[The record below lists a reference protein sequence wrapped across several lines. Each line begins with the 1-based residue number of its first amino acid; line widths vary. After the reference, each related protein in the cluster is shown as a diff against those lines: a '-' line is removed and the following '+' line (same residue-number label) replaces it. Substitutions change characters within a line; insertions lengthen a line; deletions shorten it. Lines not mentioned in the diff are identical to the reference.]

1 MSTTYDI
8 VIVGAGTA
16 GMACAIEASQRGAS
30 VCLIEKADKV
40 GGAMHWSGGHMSAG
54 GTQLQIRNNIEDS
67 VQDHYDDIIRI
78 NGGSGDLALIRKA
91 VEEAPHTLNWLDDL
105 KFPWAPECPRI
116 IYGHVPYTKE
126 RTQYGVNKAISIFE
140 TIKPLWDE
148 QVKAGRIHCKLN
160 SKFVKLIKEGG
171 TFNSVRYI
179 DDGHYFDVQG
189 KNIVITSGG
198 YGSNPE
204 YFKQKHGD
212 IPYSSSAYPDST
224 GEVMIYMEDI
234 DASFRMA
241 DYHLPSLGGLELEPG
256 NHRANFN
263 EAWAMVLTAVYR
275 QPRDIYVNTDAKRF
289 LAEDEINADTR
300 EREVIKQKDWLFYV
314 IFDED
319 ALMTKDDN
327 GVDNPII
334 IGWDTDKIKAEANRN
349 KAIFVADTIED
360 LAAKTTLPA
369 EQLKATVAEYN
380 DMVDN
385 GEDPQLGRT
394 YLKHKIANGPF
405 YAVKVFAS
413 LLVTFGGLT
422 VNENLQLLDSEGDVM
437 PGLYAAGE
445 VLGLGA
451 TSGNAFCSGM
461 AITPAIS
468 FGRILGRQLTNSF

>member
-1 MSTTYDI
+1 MVYDI
-8 VIVGAGTA
+8 IIIGAGTA
-16 GMACAIEASQRGAS
+16 GMACAIEAAQKGAT
-30 VCLIEKADKV
+30 VALIEKADKV

-54 GTQLQIRNNIEDS
+54 GTQLQKRNNIEDS
-67 VQDHYDDIIRI
+67 IQDHYEDIIRI

-126 RTQYGVNKAISIFE
+126 RTQYGANKAISIFE

-148 QVKAGRIHCKLN
+148 QVKNGRIHCKLN
-160 SKFVKLIKEGG
+160 SKFVKLEKENG
-171 TFNSVRYI
+171 TYNTVHFETKGETTSIRGNS
-179 DDGHYFDVQG
+179 
-189 KNIVITSGG
+189 IVVTSGG
-198 YGSNPE
+198 YGSNQE
-204 YFKQKHGD
+204 LFKQKHGD
-212 IPYSSSAYPDST
+212 IPFSSSAYPDST
-224 GEVMIYMEDI
+224 GEVMVYMEDI

-275 QPRDIYVNTDAKRF
+275 QPRDIYVNTSGKRF

-300 EREVIKQKDWLFYV
+300 EREVVKQKDWLFYV
-314 IFDED
+314 IFDEE

-327 GVDNPII
+327 GVENPII
-334 IGWDTDKIKAEANRN
+334 IGWDTDKIKQEASRN
-349 KAIFVADTIED
+349 KAIFVAETLEE
-360 LAAKTTLPA
+360 LAAKTTLPT
-369 EQLKATVAEYN
+369 EQLLETIAGYN

-385 GEDPQLGRT
+385 GEDPDFGRT
-394 YLKHKIANGPF
+394 YLKHKISKGPF

-422 VNENLQLLDSEGDVM
+422 VNESLQLTDKQGKAM

-451 TSGNAFCSGM
+451 TSGSAFCSGM
-461 AITPAIS
+461 AITPALS
-468 FGRILGRQLTNSF
+468 FGRILGRQLTT

>member
-1 MSTTYDI
+1 MSKIYDI

-16 GMACAIEASQRGAS
+16 GMACAIEAAQKGAT
-30 VCLIEKADKV
+30 VALIEKADKI

-54 GTQLQIRNNIEDS
+54 GTQLQIRKDIEDS
-67 VQDHYDDIIRI
+67 IQDHYEDIVRI
-78 NGGSGDLALIRKA
+78 NGGSGDLALIKKA
-91 VEEAPHTLNWLDDL
+91 VEEAPKTLNWLDDL
-105 KFPWAPECPRI
+105 EFPWAPECPRI
-116 IYGHVPYTKE
+116 IYGHVPYTKP
-126 RTQYGVNKAISIFE
+126 RTQYGANKAISIFE
-140 TIKPLWDE
+140 TMKPLWDE
-148 QVKAGRIHCKLN
+148 QVKAGRIFCKLN
-160 SKFVKLIKEGG
+160 AKFEKLSQENGVYNTVHFETAKEALEVK
-171 TFNSVRYI
+171 
-179 DDGHYFDVQG
+179 G

-198 YGSNPE
+198 YGSNQE
-204 YFKQKHGD
+204 LFKEKHGD
-212 IPYSSSAYPDST
+212 IPFSSSAYPDST

-241 DYHLPSLGGLELEPG
+241 DYHLPSLGGIELEPG
-256 NHRANFN
+256 SNRANFN

-275 QPRDIYVNTDAKRF
+275 QPRDIYVNVDGKRF

-300 EREVIKQKDWLFYV
+300 EREVVKQKDWLFYV

-319 ALMTKDDN
+319 GLMTKDDN
-327 GVDNPII
+327 GVDNPIM
-334 IGWDTDKIKAEANRN
+334 IGWSTDKIKEEAKKNR
-349 KAIFVADTIED
+349 AIFVADSIED
-360 LAAKTTLPA
+360 LAAKTTLPFD
-369 EQLKATVAEYN
+369 QLSKTIAGYN

-385 GEDPQLGRT
+385 GEDPDFGRT
-394 YLKHKIANGPF
+394 YLKHKISKGPF

-422 VNENLQLLDSEGDVM
+422 VNENLQMVDKNGNVM

-468 FGRILGRQLTNSF
+468 FGRILGRQLTSY